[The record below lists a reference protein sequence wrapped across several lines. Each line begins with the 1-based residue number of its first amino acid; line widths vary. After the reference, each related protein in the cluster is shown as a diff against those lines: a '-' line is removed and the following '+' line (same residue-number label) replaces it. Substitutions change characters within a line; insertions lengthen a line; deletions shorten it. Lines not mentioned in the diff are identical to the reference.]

1 MVGSWAVIVVIALLT
16 VATASALAI
25 GNLTGVVGGDSMSW
39 HVVLTAVL
47 CLGLGTMFGLVVAR
61 RRSADAALDRR
72 EPAPSSPVP
81 VPTPVE
87 PRPWEALLRF
97 AHELNTTAEM
107 DRIQAVIAR
116 TLPEVLGTRDVWVV
130 TRFGTRQRIIVPE
143 GTRTPMLNSPREWMT
158 FPLVVESATVG
169 VLGIG
174 LGRTRLSDAKQRVA
188 GEVASLVAHALRTSD
203 AFERMREESTIDGI
217 TGCLTRPAGIAR
229 LEVELNRTQRTGRP
243 LALLLL
249 DLDHFKTINDRFG
262 HPCGDAVLAAIGR
275 IIMQSLRAIDVR
287 CRWGGE
293 EFLIA
298 LPDTSLQPATTVAE
312 SLRRRISEARI
323 EYEGVAVQTTASVGI
338 TLAGPGDIDR
348 HNLLVRA
355 DAALYR
361 AKHDGR
367 NCVRAVVGPLRTAT
381 TAAPQAAPAPPDPL
395 RFPER
400 RDPSRPDR
408 RKTPGPGRRRTDSQ
422 GGHPRSPADLQFR

>member
-1 MVGSWAVIVVIALLT
+1 MGSGREMVGARAVTVIIGLLT
-16 VATASALAI
+16 VAAVSALAI
-25 GNLTGVVGGDSMSW
+25 GNLGGVIAGDSVPW
-39 HVVLTAVL
+39 DVVLLAVL
-47 CLGLGTMFGLVVAR
+47 CIGLGTVFGLVVAR
-61 RRSADAALDRR
+61 RSSIDADLDHR
-72 EPAPSSPVP
+72 EPAPSPVMP
-81 VPTPVE
+81 PASMPAE
-87 PRPWEALLRF
+87 SRPWEAVLRF
-97 AHELNTTAEM
+97 AQELNASADM
-107 DRIQAVIAR
+107 DRVQAAVAR

-130 TRFGTRQRIIVPE
+130 TRFGTRQRMIVPE
-143 GTRTPMLNSPREWMT
+143 GRRTPMLNSPREWMT

-174 LGRTRLSDAKQRVA
+174 LGPSRLSEPKRRVA
-188 GEVASLVAHALRTSD
+188 LEVASLLAHALRNSD
-203 AFERMREESTIDGI
+203 SFERMREESTIDGI
-217 TGCLTRPAGIAR
+217 TGCLTRAEGIAR
-229 LEVELNRTQRTGRP
+229 LEVELNRTQRTGRA

-249 DLDHFKTINDRFG
+249 DLDNFKAINDQFG

-275 IIMQSLRAIDVR
+275 IIMQSLRTIDVR

-298 LPDTSLQPATTVAE
+298 LPDTPLKPATTVAE

-323 EYEGVAVQTTASVGI
+323 EYQGAVVQTTASVGI

-367 NCVRAVVGPLRTAT
+367 NCVRAVVGALRTTMT
-381 TAAPQAAPAPPDPL
+381 TPPQARPATPDPL

-400 RDPSRPDR
+400 RDPSQPDR
-408 RKTPGPGRRRTDSQ
+408 RKTPGPGRRRTDSL
-422 GGHPRSPADLQFR
+422 GGAT

>member
-1 MVGSWAVIVVIALLT
+1 MVGARPVTLLIALLT
-16 VATASALAI
+16 VAAVSTLAI
-25 GNLTGVVGGDSMSW
+25 GSLSGVVTSDFMHW
-39 HVVLTAVL
+39 DVVLLAVL
-47 CLGLGTMFGLVVAR
+47 CIGLGTMFGLVVAR
-61 RRSADAALDRR
+61 RRSTDVGPDRS
-72 EPAPSSPVP
+72 EPVSISPAKSVSMSA
-81 VPTPVE
+81 E
-87 PRPWEALLRF
+87 PRAWEALLRF
-97 AHELNTTAEM
+97 AQELNTSAEM
-107 DRIQAVIAR
+107 DRVQAIIAR
-116 TLPEVLGTRDVWVV
+116 SLPQVLGTREVWVV
-130 TRFGTRQRIIVPE
+130 TRFGPRQRIIVPE

-174 LGRTRLSDAKQRVA
+174 LGRSRLSEPRHLVA
-188 GEVASLVAHALRTSD
+188 LEVASLLAHALRTSD
-203 AFERMREESTIDGI
+203 TFERMREESTIDGI
-217 TGCLTRPAGIAR
+217 TGCLTRPEGIAR

-298 LPDTSLQPATTVAE
+298 LPDTSLNPATTVAE

-323 EYEGVAVQTTASVGI
+323 EYEGIVVQTTASVGI
-338 TLAGPGDIDR
+338 TLAAPGDIDR

-367 NCVRAVVGPLRTAT
+367 NCVRAVVGNLRTPMAT
-381 TAAPQAAPAPPDPL
+381 PQARAATPDPL
-395 RFPER
+395 KFPDR

-408 RKTPGPGRRRTDSQ
+408 RKTPGPGRRRTDSLRTR
-422 GGHPRSPADLQFR
+422 H